1 MTEQLPMLEERIEIA
16 LQPDAAI
23 TSADLAALIEEP
35 ETYIA
40 KADEAWTVD
49 LPSSFDPVTPGRA
62 RIDATLAANQLRIF
76 LLPKLRARYELVHE
90 QEQTVRRSSAASAL
104 AATLMPRYDSRRF
117 SGDWWKENERRAAAQ
132 RAEQQRMADYYARMT
147 KEQEDRE
154 NAEARERFL
163 AQPQNRHLGRK

>member
-1 MTEQLPMLEERIEIA
+1 
-16 LQPDAAI
+16 
-23 TSADLAALIEEP
+23 
-35 ETYIA
+35 
-40 KADEAWTVD
+40 
-49 LPSSFDPVTPGRA
+49 
-62 RIDATLAANQLRIF
+62 
-76 LLPKLRARYELVHE
+76 
-90 QEQTVRRSSAASAL
+90 
-104 AATLMPRYDSRRF
+104 MPRYDSRRF